1 MRVFISKNLSLDVDT
16 CNKVIYIDGYSV
28 SLPYKDI
35 IKEPNFIRIKLFSV
49 VLLSLEIDI
58 SRLVA
63 KIYLKSD
70 DGLVISY
77 IIPLNNSSIL
87 EEIFILCKDFQKIET
102 IFPSNKQ
109 EESRLQ
115 RFLENIFHYLEFLCI
130 SKEFY
135 FS

>member
-16 CNKVIYIDGYSV
+16 RNKVIYIDGYSV
-28 SLPYKDI
+28 SLPYEDI
-35 IKEPNFIRIKLFSV
+35 IKKPNFIRIKLFSV
-49 VLLSLEIDI
+49 ALPSLEIDI
-58 SRLVA
+58 SRLVT